1 MGIGG
6 SGGAKGR
13 QRERRRRV
21 PRKATPERLEKA
33 ALSYLERFASSADNL
48 RRVLMRRVERSA
60 RVHGTDREAGAE
72 WVDGIVARLQRAG
85 LVDDR
90 VYAEGRALALFRRG
104 ASRRLIRHQL
114 AAKGVGE
121 DDIAAA
127 LAALEDEAPDPD
139 LAAAAAYA
147 RRRRR
152 GPYRAQDRAEHRER
166 DMAALARQ
174 GFSLDSVRAVVDAES
189 PDALEAQVAGDGT
202 A

>member
-1 MGIGG
+1 MGIGARK
-6 SGGAKGR
+6 GAKEG
-13 QRERRRRV
+13 ERDARRRV
-21 PRKATPERLEKA
+21 PRKVTPERLEKA
-33 ALSYLERFASSADNL
+33 ALSYLERFATSADNL

-60 RVHGTDREAGAE
+60 RIHGTDRDDGAQ

-85 LVDDR
+85 LLDDR

-104 ASRRLIRHQL
+104 GSRRLIRHRL

-147 RRRRR
+147 RRRGR
-152 GPYRAQDRAEHRER
+152 GPYRARARAEHRER

-174 GFSLDSVRAVVDAES
+174 GFALDTVRAVVDAES
-189 PDALEAQVAGDGT
+189 ADALEARAEGEEP